1 VSFKGP
7 NGKYLGTVVL
17 NHLGFTL
24 QFLAFDYTAKGR
36 PETWFEVSTDGHGRA
51 EFLSRHT
58 KTFWRFGGYEN
69 WILSDI
75 TTTNNNSRSHFRP
88 VNVNNNT
95 FALRNISSNNF
106 CSQMALNNT
115 TDGLSAAYSSITSE
129 ARLMMEELVLSRA
142 IYNAD
147 FDLANAI
154 IYGETPVAMATAN
167 ANNNTDAEN
176 TIEFKFTYTES
187 RSSTWS
193 TTNSWMVGM
202 SVSVSFRI
210 PFIGGTDVT
219 TSGEFSGSYD
229 WGETITTEN
238 TLETTYSVV
247 VPPRTSISV
256 RLMATT
262 GTCDVPY
269 SYYQRDVL
277 YDGQTVVFHK
287 DDGLYTGI
295 NSYNFRYEVS
305 TLTEGSSDT
314 AVTVEQKIPNPLTG
328 LSIKK
333 KIPLPSLSTKAQVLQ
348 PLSTSEVTT
357 QESNLPQSSEE
368 ATQDVAH
375 PLEETI
381 QEIPKLSLSPGV

>member
-1 VSFKGP
+1 MEIIDHESLLRLPRHVSFKGP

-17 NHLGFTL
+17 NNLGLTL

-58 KTFWRFGGYEN
+58 KTFY
-69 WILSDI
+69 
-75 TTTNNNSRSHFRP
+75 
-88 VNVNNNT
+88 
-95 FALRNISSNNF
+95 
-106 CSQMALNNT
+106 C
-115 TDGLSAAYSSITSE
+115 LSAAYSSITSE
-129 ARLMMEELVLSRA
+129 ARLMMEELVLLRA

-167 ANNNTDAEN
+167 ASNNTDAEN

-187 RSSTWS
+187 TSSTWS

-210 PFIGGTDVT
+210 PFIGGTEVT

-247 VPPRTSISV
+247 VPPRTSIFV

-262 GTCDVPY
+262 GTCDIPY
-269 SYYQRDVL
+269 SYYQRDML
-277 YDGQTVVFHK
+277 YDGQTIVFHK
-287 DDGLYTGI
+287 DNGLYTAI

-314 AVTVEQKIPNPLTG
+314 AITVEQKIPDPLTG

-357 QESNLPQSSEE
+357 QEPNMPLSSEE

-375 PLEETI
+375 PLKETI